1 MIDNPADLPYPE
13 GVYTSVTIKARRL
26 ENKTWE
32 VYCPEWHCVLY
43 DKNLTACVANLMA
56 EIELHNEEE
65 ETGNVSPFNSK
76 YDQNVWRQEHG
87 FCVLKEQAL
96 PKRPISS
103 FRKK

>member
-1 MIDNPADLPYPE
+1 MIDNPAEVPYPD
-13 GVYTSVTIKARRL
+13 GLYTSVSIKARRL

-43 DKNLTACVANLMA
+43 DKNLTRCVANLMA

-65 ETGNVSPFNSK
+65 EQGEISPFNPY
-76 YDQNVWRQEHG
+76 YDENVWRQEHG
-87 FCVLKEQAL
+87 FAELKKEHL
-96 PKRPISS
+96 PQPPVSS